1 MANQLVFLGTGG
13 TIAGAANQASDNVNY
28 RAGERGIASLLAAV
42 APLGVALGDWEAQSE
57 QVAQL
62 DSKDMNHALWSTLA
76 QRIHFYLA
84 QTDVAAIVVTH
95 GTDTLEETAFF
106 LSQVLPSE
114 WLCHK
119 PVVLTCAM
127 RPATSFAPD
136 GPQNLLDAV
145 AVARNRSAC
154 GVLVV
159 CAGKVHSARDVQKV
173 HPYRLDAFDS
183 GDAGILGVVEEG
195 QVRWL
200 HAAREWVAE
209 RAAVTWQALFPLPWP
224 QVEVVM
230 SYAGVSGKWVRAVC
244 LPTGCGERAIDG
256 LVVAGTGNGTIHE
269 DLENALR
276 DAQARG
282 VRVVRVSRCA
292 FGSVVVG
299 TAEHEFANFAGLS
312 AVKARI
318 ALMLDLMVQR
328 ALKKAA

>member
-1 MANQLVFLGTGG
+1 MTNRLVFLGTGG
-13 TIAGAANQASDNVNY
+13 TIAGAASDGSDNVNY
-28 RAGERGIASLLAAV
+28 RAGERGIATLLAAI
-42 APLGVALGDWEAQSE
+42 APLRLALDSWEAQSE

-62 DSKDMNHALWSTLA
+62 DSKDMNHDLWRALA
-76 QRIHFYLA
+76 QRIHFHLSLS
-84 QTDVAAIVVTH
+84 DVAAIVVTH

-114 WLCHK
+114 WLHQK

-127 RPATSFAPD
+127 RPATSLSPD

-145 AVARNRSAC
+145 AVARNPDAC

-159 CAGKVHSARDVQKV
+159 CAGKIHSARDVQKV
-173 HPYRLDAFDS
+173 HSYRLDAFDS
-183 GDAGILGVVEEG
+183 GDAGTLGCVEEG
-195 QVRWL
+195 KVRWVHTAGEL
-200 HAAREWVAE
+200 VIKKPAVAWD
-209 RAAVTWQALFPLPWP
+209 VLTQWPWP
-224 QVEVVM
+224 QVEIVL
-230 SYAGVSGKWVRAVC
+230 SYAGVGGHWVRA
-244 LPTGCGERAIDG
+244 LCGSPSGGGLFVDG

-276 DAQARG
+276 EVQTCG

-299 TAEHEFANFAGLS
+299 TAASEFAHLAGLS

-318 ALMLDLMVQR
+318 ALMLDLMAQR
-328 ALKKAA
+328 AIKKAT